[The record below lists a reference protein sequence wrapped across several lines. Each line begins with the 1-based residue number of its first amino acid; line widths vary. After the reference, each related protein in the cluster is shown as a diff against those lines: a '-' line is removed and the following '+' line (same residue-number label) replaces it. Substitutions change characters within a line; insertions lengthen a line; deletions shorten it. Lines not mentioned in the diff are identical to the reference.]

1 MPRPTTTLGPSSASA
16 AGGRVRG
23 ITRPGDP
30 RVAGAIIG
38 GIGGT
43 VFVAAN
49 APGLPGSWQAP
60 AYLAGALTWAG
71 WCVAVL
77 IRRRRLGAVPRP
89 GRAAGIV
96 YVAGIVGMLAI
107 MFVGSRLLEATHHGD
122 LLPAVI
128 ALAVG
133 VHFMPYARAFGA
145 PVFGRLGLALALAG
159 VLGLAVGL
167 AAGGAAA
174 SAAAVV
180 AGLVLLGGIAWDA
193 VVDAP

>member
-1 MPRPTTTLGPSSASA
+1 MPRPTTSLEPASPGA
-16 AGGRVRG
+16 TAGKVRG
-23 ITRPGDP
+23 IARLGHP
-30 RVAGAIIG
+30 RVSGAVIG

-49 APGLPGSWQAP
+49 APALPGVWTVLAD
-60 AYLAGALTWAG
+60 LAGAAALAG

-77 IRRRRLGAVPRP
+77 IRRRRLGPVLRP

-107 MFVGSRLLEATHHGD
+107 MFAGSQLLETTHHED
-122 LLPAVI
+122 LQPAVI

-133 VHFMPYARAFGA
+133 VHFLPYARAFGA
-145 PVFGRLGLALALAG
+145 PVFGGLGLALALVG
-159 VLGLAVGL
+159 ILGLVIGL

-174 SAAAVV
+174 SAAAVA
-180 AGLVLLGGIAWDA
+180 AGLILLGGIARDA